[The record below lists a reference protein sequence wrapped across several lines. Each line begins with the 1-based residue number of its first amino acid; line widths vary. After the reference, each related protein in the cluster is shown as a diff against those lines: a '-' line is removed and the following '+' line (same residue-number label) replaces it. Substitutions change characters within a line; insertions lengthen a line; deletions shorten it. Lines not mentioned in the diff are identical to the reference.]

1 MGCTMVRG
9 AARTAEQDEGGL
21 TEPTFRGVFLTGLP
35 GFLREGFLPL
45 GAFYIGLQLSGLAAG
60 IVAAATISA
69 LIYLQER
76 RAGRDGLLV
85 RLSLAFVAVQS
96 LVGLLSHSATVYL
109 AQPVLTNAVWG
120 AAFLVSV
127 AVRRPLAGTLACA
140 WYPFPSS
147 FRETDAFK
155 RVFGIESLVWGLYF
169 LARSGIRL
177 GMLLH
182 GGLQGFLVTV
192 VLTGPPAMIL
202 LAAWSVRYAIRRL
215 DEDEDVAEPVVA
227 FARGRRRP
235 GIASTSAPASGLSA
249 FASTRSRPY
258 GGAS

>member
-1 MGCTMVRG
+1 MVRG
-9 AARTAEQDEGGL
+9 AARTAEHDKGSL

-45 GAFYIGLQLSGLAAG
+45 GVFYLGLELGGLVAG
-60 IVAAATISA
+60 IGSAAAVSV
-69 LIYLQER
+69 LIYLVER

-109 AQPVLTNAVWG
+109 AQPVLANAAWG

-127 AVRRPLAGTLACA
+127 AVRRPLAGALACA
-140 WYPFPSS
+140 WYPFPLS

-155 RVFGIESLVWGLYF
+155 RVFGIESIVWGVYF

-177 GMLLH
+177 AVLLQ
-182 GGLQGFLVTV
+182 GGLESFVVTV
-192 VLTGPPAMIL
+192 LLTGPPAMIL

-215 DEDEDVAEPVVA
+215 DDE
-227 FARGRRRP
+227 ARAPRERGVP
-235 GIASTSAPASGLSA
+235 SSAQRARVSALNRLRSRHSVRASA
-249 FASTRSRPY
+249 FSIEREDLP
-258 GGAS
+258 